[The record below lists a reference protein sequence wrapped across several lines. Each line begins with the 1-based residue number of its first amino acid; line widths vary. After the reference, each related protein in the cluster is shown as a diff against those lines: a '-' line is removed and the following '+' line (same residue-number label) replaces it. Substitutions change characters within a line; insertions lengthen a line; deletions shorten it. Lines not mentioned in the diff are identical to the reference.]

1 MDSPGNTHL
10 DVPPLTLTLSPGY
23 EGEGTRPRHVSR
35 FTFESRFSPAFTLAE
50 MSVSLFVI
58 GVIVVTVG
66 SSMTLMLRAA
76 ANNRNPLVS
85 GSTSGAST
93 SAQAAV
99 ARGATDMLV
108 ADLKVA
114 TGVTT
119 SSSGGGL
126 TATLIVPGR
135 YGSNTTETIVYSWT
149 GAGASLMRKLNSSTA
164 VSIADNVQSFSLPTL
179 TRTVGTGTA
188 AAEGSVTQLIAP
200 AGSTPT
206 NSALTATAWAAEYF
220 KPSAVSGATSWKI
233 TKVQVKL
240 VGTNT
245 GNVTVQIV
253 PVDGANVPLSG
264 GSLGSVSVAGSS
276 IPTTAG
282 YVDFVFATP
291 ISGLS
296 PSQGYAVVVSASAS
310 GTSVQYNSASTATGM
325 SWTTSTNSGSTW
337 VAPVTTSGMLANV
350 FGTVTQ

>member
-1 MDSPGNTHL
+1 MDARENTQL
-10 DVPPLTLTLSPGY
+10 DVPPLTLTLSPEY

-35 FTFESRFSPAFTLAE
+35 FTFHSGFTLAE

-85 GSTSGAST
+85 GATSGAST

-179 TRTVGTGTA
+179 TRTVGTGSSSTGTTSSYTPSPG
-188 AAEGSVTQLIAP
+188 GS
-200 AGSTPT
+200 STST
-206 NSALTATAWAAEYF
+206 LSLSSTSFAAEYI
-220 KPSAVSGATSWKI
+220 PPPASATSWSI
-233 TKVQVKL
+233 TSVVATML
-240 VGTNT
+240 GTNS
-245 GNVTVQIV
+245 GNVTAQIYA
-253 PVDGANVPLSG
+253 VDAGNVPL
-264 GSLGSVSVAGSS
+264 GSALGTASVAGST
-276 IPTTAG
+276 IPKTAG
-282 YVDFVFATP
+282 QVTFTFSPAV
-291 ISGLS
+291 SGLS
-296 PSQGYAVVVSASAS
+296 PSQGYAVVVFATAT
-310 GTSVQYNSASTATGM
+310 GTKVQYNTAGTAATM
-325 SWTTSTNSGSTW
+325 SWTTSTNAGSTW
-337 VAPVTTSGMLANV
+337 ATPVATSGMVVTVN
-350 FGTVTQ
+350 GTVTQ

>member
-1 MDSPGNTHL
+1 
-10 DVPPLTLTLSPGY
+10 
-23 EGEGTRPRHVSR
+23 
-35 FTFESRFSPAFTLAE
+35 

-85 GSTSGAST
+85 GATSGAST

-119 SSSGGGL
+119 TSSGGGL

-135 YGSNTTETIVYSWT
+135 YGSDTTETIVYSWT
-149 GAGASLMRKLNSSTA
+149 GPGASLMRKLNSSTA

-179 TRTVGTGTA
+179 TRTVGTGSASAPTGTTSFSSSPG
-188 AAEGSVTQLIAP
+188 GS
-200 AGSTPT
+200 STST
-206 NSALTATAWAAEYF
+206 LSLSSTSYAAEYI
-220 KPSAVSGATSWKI
+220 PPPASGGTSWSI
-233 TKVQVKL
+233 TS
-240 VGTNT
+240 
-245 GNVTVQIV
+245 VTVTMLGTSSQNVYAEIRSADAGNI
-253 PVDGANVPLSG
+253 PMGSAIGAGASI
-264 GSLGSVSVAGSS
+264 AGSS
-276 IPTTAG
+276 VPSKTATPMT
-282 YVDFVFATP
+282 FTFPSP

-296 PSQGYAVVVSASAS
+296 PSQGYMVVVYASAT
-310 GTSVQYNSASTATGM
+310 GTKVQYNTSGTAAGM
-325 SWTTSTNSGSTW
+325 SWTTSTDGGVTW
-337 VAPVTTSGMLANV
+337 ATQVSTSGMVVTVN
-350 FGTVTQ
+350 GTVTQ